1 MEYIV
6 YILTKYLEFIRKEGT
21 PEKNEEQDNLDMII
35 THFRSVNLTGDYTI
49 ERLPIQGIYANK
61 SSFVMKGYSLAY
73 NGDDPNKGISVAQ
86 LHNMNLTSGYKSTI
100 ESNGDYT
107 INVFFL
113 NKCINLIK
121 ESSIEADGIRKILV
135 NLKLVT
141 THVIR
146 ELYPSFDERYANV
159 AGGVVAV
166 AIARRIGL
174 PVTPSILSEAYH
186 CTTALAEAIIDRY
199 DVKEKKFVDTAWMF

>member
-1 MEYIV
+1 MELLVEVFTSYFEFLKKYEFDGEDDTDI
-6 YILTKYLEFIRKEGT
+6 ILR
-21 PEKNEEQDNLDMII
+21 
-35 THFRSVNLTGDYTI
+35 HFRSVNLSGEYSI
-49 ERLPIQGIYANK
+49 ERLPVTTIYTNDRA
-61 SSFVMKGYSLAY
+61 VPIRGYALSY
-73 NGDDPNKGISVAQ
+73 TGNNPDKGITVSQ
-86 LHNMNLTSGYKSTI
+86 LHNMNLTSGYRAIVDSDGTYSI
-100 ESNGDYT
+100 S
-107 INVFFL
+107 VFFL
-113 NKCINLIK
+113 NKCINLVK
-121 ESSIEADGIRKILV
+121 ESSYEADSIRKMLI
-135 NLKLVT
+135 NLKLVS

-186 CTTALAEAIIDRY
+186 CTTSLAEAIIDRY